1 MPESSFIHE
10 IIKPTN
16 PLSVWIYLHDERDV
30 TYIAPHWHQA
40 IELSYTVF
48 GTIDDFVINQKHF
61 KTNCGKVLVINSQEV
76 HSVYARSNN
85 SQAISIIFPY
95 PLVSRLYPRIE
106 DQFIDINNT
115 EKFDAIKKE
124 AYIKLQ
130 TNLFK
135 MYQIMKSDDDYK
147 NLKLEAASIEI
158 LQLLIEYFTE
168 SKSEY
173 KKMYGT
179 KEFVVNR
186 IQMITKFVNE
196 NYYRKISLDDIAADV
211 NVSKEY
217 LTKFFKKYM
226 DLTVGQYITNVRA
239 QKAYYDILGKAG
251 NLTQIANKNGF
262 STTRAM
268 NKAFVG
274 IYGKNANVI
283 YKEDNN

>member
-1 MPESSFIHE
+1 
-10 IIKPTN
+10 
-16 PLSVWIYLHDERDV
+16 
-30 TYIAPHWHQA
+30 
-40 IELSYTVF
+40 
-48 GTIDDFVINQKHF
+48 
-61 KTNCGKVLVINSQEV
+61 
-76 HSVYARSNN
+76 
-85 SQAISIIFPY
+85 
-95 PLVSRLYPRIE
+95 
-106 DQFIDINNT
+106 
-115 EKFDAIKKE
+115 
-124 AYIKLQ
+124 
-130 TNLFK
+130 
-135 MYQIMKSDDDYK
+135 
-147 NLKLEAASIEI
+147 
-158 LQLLIEYFTE
+158 
-168 SKSEY
+168 
-173 KKMYGT
+173 MYGT

-274 IYGKNANVI
+274 IYGKNASVI